1 MLYNKFTK
9 RPQVMVDCQTCEF
22 FDKKKKRCN
31 GIGKNCFEF
40 DPKTRTAFDPITHL
54 PIKFN

>member
-1 MLYNKFTK
+1 
-9 RPQVMVDCQTCEF
+9 MVDCQTCEF